1 MRLAGVLL
9 LVASAGLA
17 AQAPPRPFVY
27 VGVIEDRPG
36 DAALAELRKLRFT
49 VVARQDPAGGRPR
62 VYRIPPAGSTV
73 QPQQIA
79 AEGLEFLSVRA
90 ETRGAALRRDAWV
103 AIGRGLRGVVF
114 DGWTALRQNPDA
126 LEAAA
131 AFADVVT
138 RNAALFGPLR
148 ASSRA
153 VRVDAAT
160 PDIFARFVESA
171 DAIVLVAAN
180 LTGTDQRVTLTFP
193 PDTPEAIW
201 QNMEHG
207 GAVNFVA
214 GPEGPLYTRVFPPHD
229 VIVLMIRTQYK

>member
-1 MRLAGVLL
+1 MRLPGVLL
-9 LVASAGLA
+9 LVASVGLA
-17 AQAPPRPFVY
+17 AQAPAAPFIC
-27 VGVIEDRPG
+27 VGVVEERPG
-36 DAALAELRKLRFT
+36 DAGLAELRKLRFT
-49 VVARQDPAGGRPR
+49 VVARPDPDGARPR
-62 VYRIPPAGSTV
+62 VYRIPPAGSTA

-79 AEGLEFLSVRA
+79 CDGLDILSVR
-90 ETRGAALRRDAWV
+90 EDTQAATLRRDAWI

-114 DGWTALRQNPDA
+114 DGWTTLRRNPDA
-126 LEAAA
+126 LGAAA

-138 RNAALFGPLR
+138 RNAALFAPLR
-148 ASSRA
+148 PSPRA
-153 VRVDAAT
+153 VRIEAAT
-160 PDIFARFVESA
+160 PDVFARFVESA

-180 LTGTDQRVTLTFP
+180 LTGTEQRVTLTFAP
-193 PDTPEAIW
+193 ETPEAIW